1 MATNYSWNAAPASG
15 LHVADDKRPSRRVLI
30 VDGHPIVRQGLQQ
43 IIEGAADLVVCAEAD
58 TALAARAAIKESNPD
73 VLVTD
78 ISLKQGDGI
87 ELVRHVR
94 AHHAHL
100 PMLVLSDHD
109 ESIYAERMLSVGAN
123 GYIMKQADSEQ
134 ILAALRRVL
143 DGGTYVSGAV
153 GSNMIERFA
162 ACGTHASGNPID
174 RLSNRELQI
183 LHMVGKGMSTRETA
197 LSLSLSI
204 KTVESHRQRLKRKL
218 NLGTGTQLIQYAI
231 NWFAGRDGSSGDYAT
246 R

>member
-1 MATNYSWNAAPASG
+1 MATNYSWNAAPAAGSYVG
-15 LHVADDKRPSRRVLI
+15 DDKRASRRVLI

-43 IIEGAADLVVCAEAD
+43 IIEGEADLMVCAEAD

-162 ACGTHASGNPID
+162 ASGTHASGNPID